1 MKKIIVL
8 LFILIFSVSIIG
20 CDNTEN
26 NIETETQ
33 QENND
38 KEDNKN
44 NKNNENNEQNQEN
57 EKEESYLEETI
68 TTNAS
73 GEQVVT
79 NPNDILV
86 LTNKNRNLS
95 KDYEPEDLVSPDIP
109 FVFKDSP
116 VRFMRQVA
124 AEHLEELFKAGNES
138 GFKFYGRSGYRSY
151 DIQTS
156 LFNRYVEANGI
167 EKANKFSAK
176 PGQSEHQTGLAM
188 DVTSEVVNNQ
198 LTESFGE
205 TADGKWLASNAHKFG
220 FIIRYPK
227 GKENI
232 TGYQYEPWHL
242 RYVGKDI
249 AKKIYDLNITLEE
262 YFKDYFEK

>member
-1 MKKIIVL
+1 MKKFIIL
-8 LFILIFSVSIIG
+8 LLTFILSISIIG
-20 CDNTEN
+20 CENTEN
-26 NIETETQ
+26 NDETKTQ
-33 QENND
+33 QKNNE

-44 NKNNENNEQNQEN
+44 NEQSQEN
-57 EKEESYLEETI
+57 EKEESYLEETT

-86 LTNKNRNLS
+86 LTNKDRNLP
-95 KDYEPEDLVSPDIP
+95 KDYEPEDLVAPDIP

-124 AEHLEELFKAGNES
+124 AENLEELFKVGSES

-167 EKANKFSAK
+167 EEANKFSAK

-198 LTESFGE
+198 LTQSFGE

-220 FIIRYPK
+220 FIIRFPK
-227 GKENI
+227 GKEDI

-242 RYVGKDI
+242 RYVGKDVS
-249 AKKIYDLNITLEE
+249 KEIYDLNITLEE